1 MPSRTKSV
9 EMNKIAWLIQKFICI
24 TASLNPEA
32 LKLKVSFLI
41 TLQACNFVLRI
52 NSYRGLF
59 LSVFRS
65 FWEHFVSFLIKL
77 TKWILLWLFFDKAIP
92 GCNFTIKVLQRGL
105 SLWILRI
112 FLDFFQNTLKQ
123 LCTFVRFRPLW
134 DFTTA
139 LKTVAV
145 FLLLPYAARAALA
158 QPYKNNNYLTF

>member
-1 MPSRTKSV
+1 MIFFQRHSRRGVKVVSKIFSKLTGKCFCKS
-9 EMNKIAWLIQKFICI
+9 LCI
-24 TASLNPEA
+24 
-32 LKLKVSFLI
+32 
-41 TLQACNFVLRI
+41 
-52 NSYRGLF
+52 G
-59 LSVFRS
+59 
-65 FWEHFVSFLIKL
+65 VSFLIKL

-123 LCTFVRFRPLW
+123 LCTFVCFRPLW

-145 FLLLPYAARAALA
+145 FLLLPYAARAALV